1 MVWGS
6 AQYNAYT
13 WMMLRFE
20 QSEELQI
27 GDMFHLQER
36 IAEIGLC
43 QFLNYLDHA
52 STRRDG
58 TTWEVGLV
66 DQTVWKEL
74 DTIDRFTST
83 LFRRCG

>member
-27 GDMFHLQER
+27 GDMFHLQKG

-43 QFLNYLDHA
+43 QFSVY
-52 STRRDG
+52 
-58 TTWEVGLV
+58 
-66 DQTVWKEL
+66 
-74 DTIDRFTST
+74 
-83 LFRRCG
+83 